1 MFILTKNLANNNAL
15 SFQPLYFQATVYSQK
30 GGGANNNK
38 RFISSLYE
46 CGKHSSYKQN
56 RKYWCVKAFL
66 RGGVV
71 ETPTT
76 LCDYHTSISNVLETL
91 IFTLTANLEQ
101 CGGNNNIK
109 SRCNNIIM
117 LH

>member
-1 MFILTKNLANNNAL
+1 MAD
-15 SFQPLYFQATVYSQK
+15 
-30 GGGANNNK
+30 NNK
-38 RFISSLYE
+38 RITGSLYE

-56 RKYWCVKAFL
+56 HKFWCVKPFL

-76 LCDYHTSISNVLETL
+76 LCDHHTSISNVLETL

-109 SRCNNIIM
+109 FRRNIM